1 LWQRPP
7 VKEHFEDEPQAEEL
21 HEIMQSNTKKGKRM
35 NLNELIN
42 KLKLVRCMAGDG
54 QVLNEAETMLRQQ
67 QAEMD
72 IVIKLLCGEQISD
85 DLMVHWNPLH
95 STLKSKL
102 LKA

>member
-1 LWQRPP
+1 MN
-7 VKEHFEDEPQAEEL
+7 AYEL
-21 HEIMQSNTKKGKRM
+21 
-35 NLNELIN
+35 LN

-54 QVLNEAETMLRQQ
+54 QVLNEAEAMILQQ

-85 DLMVHWNPLH
+85 DLMAHWNPLH

-102 LKA
+102 LKAQENF